1 MGTEMPE
8 LGERPPAR
16 VGDRTERAD
25 PRCRDLVNR
34 MLRAG
39 EGVCA
44 CKCVLAGPGPGA
56 AALQAGSGLQAGRQF
71 PSWGGRRCRHGD
83 AHGRSRSL
91 RQGSPAIRWHRDVAH
106 SLLRRK
112 FASTQ
117 LQRCFVGSELCVT
130 PTVTIV
136 GNPFHLLLLL
146 FFSIE
151 KKDSVCRQSRPLGIV
166 RYFFN

>member
-1 MGTEMPE
+1 MPPWAARAQGRGREDRAGGGDPLGGLTAGGKEMQE

-25 PRCRDLVNR
+25 PLCRDLVNR

-44 CKCVLAGPGPGA
+44 CKCVLARPGPGA
-56 AALQAGSGLQAGRQF
+56 AALPAGSGLQAGRRCES
-71 PSWGGRRCRHGD
+71 PGGRRCRHGD
-83 AHGRSRSL
+83 ARGRSRSL
-91 RQGSPAIRWHRDVAH
+91 GQGSPAIQWHRDVDH

-117 LQRCFVGSELCVT
+117 LQRSVSLVESYAS
-130 PTVTIV
+130 
-136 GNPFHLLLLL
+136 HLQL
-146 FFSIE
+146 
-151 KKDSVCRQSRPLGIV
+151 PL
-166 RYFFN
+166 